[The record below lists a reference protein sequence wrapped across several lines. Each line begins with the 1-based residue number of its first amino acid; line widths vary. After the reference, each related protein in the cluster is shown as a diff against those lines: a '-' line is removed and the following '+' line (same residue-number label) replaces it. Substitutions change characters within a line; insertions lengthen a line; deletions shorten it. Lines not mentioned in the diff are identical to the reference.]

1 MFRFVFSHLSVHT
14 SFYLTFALMA
24 VTYLK
29 KEFTDGM
36 VYYRIEPIKDPEDEY
51 IYDATEIAV
60 EDDTLSRDEFELTQE
75 DLDEIHRDGFQAI
88 AEAEFSKIES
98 EQRSLDI

>member
-1 MFRFVFSHLSVHT
+1 MSVI
-14 SFYLTFALMA
+14 
-24 VTYLK
+24 YLK

-36 VYYRIEPIKDPEDEY
+36 VYYKVEPTVNPEDEY

-60 EDDTLSRDEFELTQE
+60 EGDTHSRDEFELTQE
-75 DLDEIHRDGFQAI
+75 DLDEIHSDGFQPI
-88 AEAEFSKIES
+88 TETEFGIVEA